1 MEEKGS
7 EKIFEDIIFESFPN
21 MRKKIVNQVQELQR
35 VPYRIKSRGNT
46 LRHILVKLPKIKHTE
61 KIAINLW
68 IHEFCLN
75 KIITSYILQCFMLY
89 KAISHHHNRF

>member
-61 KIAINLW
+61 KI
-68 IHEFCLN
+68 
-75 KIITSYILQCFMLY
+75 LQAARE
-89 KAISHHHNRF
+89 KQQEK